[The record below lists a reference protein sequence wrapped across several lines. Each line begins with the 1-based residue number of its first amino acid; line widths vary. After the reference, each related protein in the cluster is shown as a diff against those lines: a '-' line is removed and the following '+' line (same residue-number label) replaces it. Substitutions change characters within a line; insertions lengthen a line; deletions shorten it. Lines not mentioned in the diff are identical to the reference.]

1 MKKNK
6 KIPYWLFVTFNY
18 KDDRIHIVRC
28 DRNEDEC
35 RKNFEILSSISKI
48 PLEWRA
54 VDIEPYLNAVIHCE
68 RGDDLSKYMK

>member
-18 KDDRIHIVRC
+18 SNGQIQIVRC
-28 DRNEDEC
+28 DKDENEC
-35 RKNFEILSSISKI
+35 RRNFEILSSVSRI

-54 VDIEPYLNAVIHCE
+54 IDIEPYINDVIHCE
-68 RGDDLSKYMK
+68 RSDDLSKYMK